1 MSDRRVRVIPVLL
14 LRGKGLVKT
23 RGFKDPTYIGDPIN
37 AIRIFNEKEVD
48 ELILL
53 DIEASKTGKAP
64 DIAMLRSVASECFM
78 PFCYG
83 GGVSSLTTA
92 TEILKVGVEKIA
104 MNSALFD
111 APEGVREACRE
122 LGSSTIVGSVDYRK
136 PLFGKPT
143 AFTHGGTRNTKVEV
157 VEAARRA
164 EDLGVGELMLTC
176 IDRDGEMAGYDLEVL
191 ERVRAAVRV
200 PVIACGG
207 AGQLSHFRDAV
218 VKARVSAVAA
228 GSFFV
233 FVGRHRAVLIT
244 YPSQAQLEAEVY

>member
-1 MSDRRVRVIPVLL
+1 MNRRVRVIPVLL

-23 RGFKDPTYIGDPIN
+23 RGFKDPVYVGDPIN

-53 DIEASKTGKAP
+53 DIEATKNGRSP
-64 DIAMLRSVASECFM
+64 DLAMLRSVASECFM

-83 GGVSSLTTA
+83 GGVRDLA
-92 TEILKVGVEKIA
+92 TITQILKVGVEKVA
-104 MNSALFD
+104 MNTAIFE
-111 APEGVREACRE
+111 APGAVREAARE
-122 LGSSTIVGSVDYRK
+122 LGSSTIVGSLDYRK
-136 PLFGKPT
+136 ALFGKPT
-143 AFTHGGTRNTKVEV
+143 AWTRAGQMNTKVEI

-164 EDLGVGELMLTC
+164 EDLGVGELMVTS
-176 IDRDGEMAGYDLEVL
+176 IERDGEMTGYDLETL
-191 ERVRAAVRV
+191 ERIRNAVRV

-207 AGQLSHFRDAV
+207 AGALSHFRDV
-218 VKARVSAVAA
+218 VERARVSAVAA

-244 YPSQAQLEAEVY
+244 YPTQAQLEAEVYR